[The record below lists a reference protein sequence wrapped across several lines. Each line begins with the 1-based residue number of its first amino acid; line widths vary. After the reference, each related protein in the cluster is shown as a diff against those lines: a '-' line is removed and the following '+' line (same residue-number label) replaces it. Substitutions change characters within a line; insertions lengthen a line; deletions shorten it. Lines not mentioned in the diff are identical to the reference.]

1 MTKKMRSLL
10 ILIDGLGDDPNNKI
24 GGLTPLAF
32 AATPYLDKLAASG
45 AVGHASICEQDL
57 VPESCSCILRLLGM
71 PNKDIP
77 KNRAYL
83 ELLAHNR
90 DVTDEEMVKE
100 IDYGKEE
107 NPYR

>member
-57 VPESCSCILRLLGM
+57 VPERWSCIFRLLGM

-77 KNRAYL
+77 
-83 ELLAHNR
+83 
-90 DVTDEEMVKE
+90 
-100 IDYGKEE
+100 
-107 NPYR
+107 